1 MQMSLASM
9 PEVVMMVP
17 ERGQLPR
24 FLTEGLI
31 SITKSGL
38 SFVYCVYYV

>member
-9 PEVVMMVP
+9 PEVVMIVP
-17 ERGQLPR
+17 GRGHLPR

-31 SITKSGL
+31 SMSKSEL
-38 SFVYCVYYV
+38 AFVYCVYYV